1 MINNN
6 RKLALFDYDGT
17 IVDSAGMIVQG
28 AIEAFRMCGLP
39 DPDSQKVR
47 ENIGRPLA
55 VALDVYMPA
64 GYNVTPE
71 QISEAYRSWYAE
83 QGRLGLQNEPLY
95 PGMVQLINELK
106 SKNWLIG
113 IATNKSRVGLTNGL
127 VKHNLSNIFDITLST
142 DENTPKPDPAM
153 ALRAMKELG
162 VKTNSCVIIG
172 DTINDIGLGVNSGI
186 TSIGV
191 TWGYNNSELLMSA
204 GANHLVNNAKDLSI
218 LMNKLFF

>member
-1 MINNN
+1 MIKNL
-6 RKLALFDYDGT
+6 KLALFDYDGT

-39 DPDSQKVR
+39 DPDPQKVR

-55 VALDVYMPA
+55 VALDVYMPV
-64 GYNVTPE
+64 GYTVTPE

-95 PGMVQLINELK
+95 PGMVELIHELK
-106 SKNWLIG
+106 SNDWLIG
-113 IATNKSRVGLTNGL
+113 IATNKSRVGLINGL
-127 VKHNLSNIFDITLST
+127 AKHNLTNIFDITLST
-142 DENTPKPDPAM
+142 DENIAKPNPAM

-162 VKTNSCVIIG
+162 VEEKYSVIIG
-172 DTINDIGLGVNSGI
+172 DTINDISLGVNSGI

-191 TWGYNNSELLMSA
+191 TWGYNNRKLLMSA
-204 GANHLVNNAKDLSI
+204 GANHLVDNAEDLSK

>member
-1 MINNN
+1 MIKNL
-6 RKLALFDYDGT
+6 KLALFDYDGT

-39 DPDSQKVR
+39 DPDPQKVR

-55 VALDVYMPA
+55 VALDVYMPE
-64 GYNVTPE
+64 GYTVTPE

-95 PGMVQLINELK
+95 PGMVELIHELK
-106 SKNWLIG
+106 RNDWLIG

-127 VKHNLSNIFDITLST
+127 AKHNLTNIFDITLST
-142 DENTPKPDPAM
+142 DENIAKPNPAM

-162 VKTNSCVIIG
+162 VDEKYSVIIG

-191 TWGYNNSELLMSA
+191 TWGYNNRKLLMSA
-204 GANHLVNNAKDLSI
+204 GANHLVDNAQDLSK

>member
-1 MINNN
+1 MIKNL
-6 RKLALFDYDGT
+6 KLALFDYDGT
-17 IVDSAGMIVQG
+17 IVDSAVMIVQG

-39 DPDSQKVR
+39 DPDPQKVR

-55 VALDVYMPA
+55 VALDVYMPV
-64 GYNVTPE
+64 GYTVTPE

-95 PGMVQLINELK
+95 PGMVELIHELK
-106 SKNWLIG
+106 SNDWLIG
-113 IATNKSRVGLTNGL
+113 IATNKSRVGLINGL
-127 VKHNLSNIFDITLST
+127 AKHNLSNIFDITLST
-142 DENTPKPDPAM
+142 DENIAKPNPAM

-162 VKTNSCVIIG
+162 VEEKYSVIIG

-191 TWGYNNSELLMSA
+191 TWGYNNRKLLMSA
-204 GANHLVNNAKDLSI
+204 GANHLVDNAQDLSK

>member
-1 MINNN
+1 MIKNL
-6 RKLALFDYDGT
+6 KLALFDYDGT

-39 DPDSQKVR
+39 DPDPQKVR

-55 VALDVYMPA
+55 VALDVYMPL
-64 GYNVTPE
+64 GYTVTPE

-95 PGMVQLINELK
+95 PGMVELIHELK
-106 SKNWLIG
+106 SNDWLIG

-127 VKHNLSNIFDITLST
+127 AKHNLSNIFDITLST
-142 DENTPKPDPAM
+142 DENIAKPNPAM

-162 VKTNSCVIIG
+162 VKEKYSVIIG

-191 TWGYNNSELLMSA
+191 TWGYNNRKLLMSA
-204 GANHLVNNAKDLSI
+204 GANHLVDNAQELSK

>member
-1 MINNN
+1 MIKNL
-6 RKLALFDYDGT
+6 KLALFDYDGT

-39 DPDSQKVR
+39 DPDPQKVR

-55 VALDVYMPA
+55 VALDVYMPV
-64 GYNVTPE
+64 GYTVTPE

-95 PGMVQLINELK
+95 PGMVELIHELK
-106 SKNWLIG
+106 SNDWLIG
-113 IATNKSRVGLTNGL
+113 IATNKSRIGLTNGL
-127 VKHNLSNIFDITLST
+127 AKHNLSNIFDITLST
-142 DENTPKPDPAM
+142 DENIAKPNPAM

-162 VKTNSCVIIG
+162 VEEKYSVIIG

-191 TWGYNNSELLMSA
+191 TWGYNNRKLLMSA
-204 GANHLVNNAKDLSI
+204 GANHLVDNAQDLSK
-218 LMNKLFF
+218 LMNKLFL

>member
-1 MINNN
+1 MIKNL
-6 RKLALFDYDGT
+6 KLALFDYDGT

-39 DPDSQKVR
+39 DPDPQKVR

-55 VALDVYMPA
+55 VALDVYMPV
-64 GYNVTPE
+64 GYTVTPE

-95 PGMVQLINELK
+95 PGMVEVIHELK
-106 SKNWLIG
+106 SNDWLIG
-113 IATNKSRVGLTNGL
+113 IATNKSRIGLTNGL
-127 VKHNLSNIFDITLST
+127 AKHNLSNIFDITLST
-142 DENTPKPDPAM
+142 DENIAKPNPAM

-162 VKTNSCVIIG
+162 VEEKYSVIIG
-172 DTINDIGLGVNSGI
+172 DTINDISLGVNSGI

-191 TWGYNNSELLMSA
+191 TWGYNNRKLLMSA
-204 GANHLVNNAKDLSI
+204 GANHLVDNAEDLSK